1 MQRLKLNV
9 KCLFV
14 PSLKESN
21 SLRPGLTCAK
31 TPGNAEKPTAVEIMI
46 NPLAFHC
53 LILKL
58 NSSNQLI
65 SHSSNR

>member
-21 SLRPGLTCAK
+21 SLRPGVTCEK

-46 NPLAFHC
+46 NPLAF
-53 LILKL
+53 IV
-58 NSSNQLI
+58 
-65 SHSSNR
+65 